1 MSEPKMHYTVVA
13 AVVVNNGEYL
23 CMQRGQTR
31 YPYTSYHWEF
41 PGGKVEKGETP
52 QQALHRELMEEMD
65 MDVAVGEH
73 IITVDHEYPDFII
86 TMSAYRCMVADRTFR
101 MLEHNDYRWLS
112 AEALPSLEWAAADL
126 GIVEALTGRE

>member
-1 MSEPKMHYTVVA
+1 
-13 AVVVNNGEYL
+13 
-23 CMQRGQTR
+23 
-31 YPYTSYHWEF
+31 
-41 PGGKVEKGETP
+41 
-52 QQALHRELMEEMD
+52 MEEMD

-73 IITVDHEYPDFII
+73 IITVDHEYPDFTI